1 MAMHRFS
8 PRRFTVFL
16 RRTSAV
22 DRLAL
27 AIVLLYGIFKIVELS
42 GRLLPFTSLLGFFSF
57 ICAFYFLVRA
67 LPWIRTNLLW
77 RLRYRLIAAY
87 LFIAVVPV
95 ILLLTMAGVA
105 SYLLYLELGAHLLND
120 DLQDRVAIISVDADA
135 ITGAIQQ
142 EIAHGGTSATMEA
155 VLARPAVVGLI
166 AAARL
171 QSPELKVF
179 LNPGARMAALGA
191 GHDYSGLCEYEGKLW
206 FASSEKRTVGATPVS
221 VVVAAPLTPEVLDGL
236 KSELGPVQMV
246 LFRPVS
252 GQPKTGLSYK
262 SPQGRLY
269 APGQEVISRRR
280 KLQEA
285 SNRFDIRVAGA
296 SILDAAHLDPGADSA
311 PAPVFASF
319 TLRPSALN
327 RRLFTSVGALGP
339 TLIMFLVI
347 VGIVFLAIE
356 IAALATGV
364 VLTRTITRAVA
375 DLYEATLRV
384 RRGDFTHRI
393 RVHQRDQLG
402 DLAESFNEMSSSVSE
417 LIEEQ
422 SRRQK
427 LENEISIAREVQEQL
442 FPRSLPVLP
451 GLQLAAV
458 CRPARVV
465 SGDYY
470 DFIVLGPSRV
480 GIALADIS
488 GKGIFAALLMA
499 SLQAALRST
508 AAFDGKDGTA
518 GLVARLNTHVF
529 KNTSDDR
536 YATFFYAVYDADTKM
551 LNYTNAGH
559 LAPFFVSDAGVQSL
573 DTGGTVIGLFED
585 CPYTQGTL
593 KIEPGSLLVAFS
605 DGLTEPENVYGEE
618 FGMQRLKEEILRQ
631 RNIPA
636 QRLAENLIAAAEQW
650 AGTPEQA
657 DDITVVIARM
667 T

>member
-1 MAMHRFS
+1 VLFRS
-8 PRRFTVFL
+8 EVRSR
-16 RRTSAV
+16 RRT
-22 DRLAL
+22 
-27 AIVLLYGIFKIVELS
+27 
-42 GRLLPFTSLLGFFSF
+42 
-57 ICAFYFLVRA
+57 
-67 LPWIRTNLLW
+67 
-77 RLRYRLIAAY
+77 
-87 LFIAVVPV
+87 
-95 ILLLTMAGVA
+95 
-105 SYLLYLELGAHLLND
+105 
-120 DLQDRVAIISVDADA
+120 
-135 ITGAIQQ
+135 
-142 EIAHGGTSATMEA
+142 
-155 VLARPAVVGLI
+155 
-166 AAARL
+166 L
-171 QSPELKVF
+171 QSP
-179 LNPGARMAALGA
+179 A
-191 GHDYSGLCEYEGKLW
+191 
-206 FASSEKRTVGATPVS
+206 
-221 VVVAAPLTPEVLDGL
+221 
-236 KSELGPVQMV
+236 
-246 LFRPVS
+246 
-252 GQPKTGLSYK
+252 
-262 SPQGRLY
+262 
-269 APGQEVISRRR
+269 
-280 KLQEA
+280 
-285 SNRFDIRVAGA
+285 NRFDIRVSGLSTLGA
-296 SILDAAHLDPGADSA
+296 PHLDAATSPNSA
-311 PAPVFASF
+311 PIFASF

-327 RRLFTSVGALGP
+327 RRLFTSVGDLGS
-339 TLIMFLVI
+339 TLVFVITI
-347 VGIVFLAIE
+347 VGVIFLAIE

-508 AAFDGKDGTA
+508 AALDGKDGTA
-518 GLVARLNTHVF
+518 GLVRRLNSHVF

-551 LNYTNAGH
+551 LSYTNAGH

-585 CPYTQGTL
+585 CPYTQGTI

-657 DDITVVIARM
+657 DDITVVVARM
-667 T
+667 A

>member
-1 MAMHRFS
+1 MAMHAFS
-8 PRRFTVFL
+8 SRRLSVFL
-16 RRTSAV
+16 RRTTSV
-22 DRLAL
+22 DRGAL
-27 AIVLLYGIFKIVELS
+27 VIVVLFVISRLYALS
-42 GRLLPFTSLLGFFSF
+42 GKSFPFSTLIVFLTFLAG
-57 ICAFYFLVRA
+57 FYFLVRI
-67 LPWIRTNLLW
+67 LPWVRTKLLW

-87 LFIAVVPV
+87 VFIAVVPIV
-95 ILLLTMAGVA
+95 LLLTMAGVA

-120 DLQDRVAIISVDADA
+120 DLQDRISVISADADA
-135 ITGAIQQ
+135 IASAIQR
-142 EIAHGGTSATMEA
+142 ETAAGADPTNEA
-155 VLARPAVVGLI
+155 VLLRPNVASLI
-166 AAARL
+166 AADRAQWPNL
-171 QSPELKVF
+171 QVY
-179 LNPGARMAALGA
+179 LNRGQHMVQRGNGQHFA
-191 GHDYSGLCEYEGKLW
+191 GLVEHEGKLC
-206 FASSEKRTVGATPVS
+206 FASAESRKDGAKS
-221 VVVAAPLTPEVLDGL
+221 ISLVVAAPVTSEVLDSL
-236 KSELGPVQMV
+236 QSELGPVQMI
-246 LFRPVS
+246 LYAPVTEQTS
-252 GQPKTGLSYK
+252 KGFAYTYREHP
-262 SPQGRLY
+262 Y
-269 APGQEVISRRR
+269 APGQSVASRRR
-280 KLQEA
+280 LLQPPA
-285 SNRFDIRVAGA
+285 NRFDIRVTGA
-296 SILDAAHLDPGADSA
+296 SILDAVHLDSA
-311 PAPVFASF
+311 TDPAPIFTSF
-319 TLRPSALN
+319 SLRPSALN

-339 TLIMFLVI
+339 TLVLFLLI
-347 VGIVFLAIE
+347 VGVIFLALE
-356 IAALATGV
+356 VVALATGI

-375 DLYEATLRV
+375 ELYEATLRV

-402 DLAESFNEMSSSVSE
+402 DLAESFNEMSTSVSQ

-422 SRRQK
+422 SRRQR

-470 DFIVLGPSRV
+470 DFIQLGPSRV

-508 AAFDGKDGTA
+508 AALDGKDGTA
-518 GLVARLNTHVF
+518 GLVTRLNSHVF

-551 LNYTNAGH
+551 LTYTNAGH
-559 LAPFFVSDAGVQSL
+559 LAPFFVTESGVQSL
-573 DTGGTVIGLFED
+573 DTGGTVVGLFED
-585 CPYTQGTL
+585 YPYTQGTL

-618 FGMQRLKEEILRQ
+618 FGMQRLKDEILRQ
-631 RNIPA
+631 RTIPA

-657 DDITVVIARM
+657 DDITVVVARM
-667 T
+667 M